1 MGSCTSRHFTI
12 TEPNN
17 TVNTASTILH
27 LFGAEQPS
35 CWVGEV
41 PMSIF
46 YSSDSSPASS
56 AEG

>member
-12 TEPNN
+12 TEPND
-17 TVNTASTILH
+17 TVNTASTFLH

-35 CWVGEV
+35 CRVDEV

-46 YSSDSSPASS
+46 
-56 AEG
+56 